1 MEKLK
6 ARLVARGFTQKYG
19 IDYEDTFA
27 PTVRSDTL
35 RAVLAI
41 VALEDLECHRVDVNN
56 AFTQSS
62 LNDTIYMTAP
72 EGVRVAPGRA
82 LQILQSLYGLKQS
95 AREWH
100 NRCTNE
106 LIKLGFEQCSSGP
119 CLFTHFTRNIII
131 FMHVDD
137 LVIAAKIMKEI
148 DWFKREFNNAVSI
161 KDLGEASKILGIR
174 VTRDRKNYT
183 LRFNQTHFLKDV
195 IERTHMSAHKHR
207 PTEIP
212 MNGYD
217 SLRPAGQDDERIDQ
231 RKYQQIVGSLMYAAV
246 HTRPDIA
253 FALGKLSQ
261 YLSDPAIHHGHA
273 LKALLR
279 CVRSTIDLGILYG
292 TRGDQNLVEY
302 SDSDY
307 AADRL
312 ERKSILG
319 YVYMLEGGPIS

>member
-1 MEKLK
+1 M
-6 ARLVARGFTQKYG
+6 
-19 IDYEDTFA
+19 
-27 PTVRSDTL
+27 
-35 RAVLAI
+35 
-41 VALEDLECHRVDVNN
+41 NN
-56 AFTQSS
+56 AFIQSS

-106 LIKLGFEQCSSGP
+106 LIKLGFEQCSSDP

-137 LVIAAKIMKEI
+137 LVLAAKIMKEI
-148 DWFKREFNNAVSI
+148 DWFKREFNNAISI

-174 VTRDRKNYT
+174 VTRDRKNRT
-183 LRFNQTHFLKDV
+183 LRLNQTHYLKDV
-195 IERTHMSAHKHR
+195 MERTHMSADKHR

-231 RKYQQIVGSLMYAAV
+231 RKYQQIVGSAAV

-261 YLSDPAIHHGHA
+261 YLSDPVIHHGHA

-292 TRGDQNLVEY
+292 TGGNQDLVEY

-319 YVYMLEGGPIS
+319 